1 MNARQSKLSLMRSHV
16 GSKEKWNVWMGEGWW
31 CLYKVYNKGY
41 DSPKPGFQRRE
52 ALMVMA
58 RVREAGFISM
68 IWKREWYKDGKG
80 FAQR

>member
-16 GSKEKWNVWMGEGWW
+16 GSKEKWMFGRG
-31 CLYKVYNKGY
+31 CLYKGYNKGY

-68 IWKREWYKDGKG
+68 IWKRGWYKDGKG